1 MGYQFAIIRFVTVF
15 LGVAEIIG
23 RQVLVGCLL
32 SFLSFVVR
40 QLAIPATGSPRN
52 RQISRKA
59 RNGTF
64 WGGRLTSIILSER
77 GTGA

>member
-1 MGYQFAIIRFVTVF
+1 VF
-15 LGVAEIIG
+15 LGVAETIG

-52 RQISRKA
+52 RQNFPQSSQRD
-59 RNGTF
+59 F
-64 WGGRLTSIILSER
+64 LGRTAYKYYFE
-77 GTGA
+77 